1 MAQYEKKILNAL
13 LDSYE
18 KSLLYSGENRV
29 RVRVSFPFSK
39 KTIPGYFEE
48 GSLEY
53 EEIHA
58 CVEELERKGLLD
70 VVWKKG
76 RIGHIIQKVCLVEE
90 KIPDAYRYLNR
101 TPKRSSQD
109 QMEGMLRQAAG
120 EYRTPVCS
128 AFVRFLLERLEDNR
142 SIKEYVE
149 LSDPGDAE
157 KLIRT
162 IWLIETNETPCYVRE
177 FSIHN
182 FSDSKAFE
190 EIAGRVARVM
200 RRFGSESEEKSFL
213 DILADYGIYHT
224 PNYVYLKGNLSLELE
239 GKLLEIGELNQG
251 IGVSGE
257 DIGRLSLRDT
267 GSIRKVLTIEN
278 LTTFFRW
285 REEDCL
291 ILYLGGYHNS
301 VRRALLK
308 RIYRQLPEAAYYHF
322 GDIDAGGFEIYEDLC
337 RKTEIP
343 FQLYRMD
350 AGTLEKYGAYGKTL
364 TENDKKRIKKMLERG
379 NCPYENTLRYMLE
392 KDRKLEQECIEVGT
406 D

>member
-1 MAQYEKKILNAL
+1 M
-13 LDSYE
+13 
-18 KSLLYSGENRV
+18 SGN
-29 RVRVSFPFSK
+29 FPS
-39 KTIPGYFEE
+39 TIF
-48 GSLEY
+48 L
-53 EEIHA
+53 
-58 CVEELERKGLLD
+58 
-70 VVWKKG
+70 
-76 RIGHIIQKVCLVEE
+76 
-90 KIPDAYRYLNR
+90 IPRHL
-101 TPKRSSQD
+101 KRSPAGWPGSC
-109 QMEGMLRQAAG
+109 AA
-120 EYRTPVCS
+120 
-128 AFVRFLLERLEDNR
+128 L
-142 SIKEYVE
+142 
-149 LSDPGDAE
+149 
-157 KLIRT
+157 
-162 IWLIETNETPCYVRE
+162 
-177 FSIHN
+177 
-182 FSDSKAFE
+182 
-190 EIAGRVARVM
+190 ARN
-200 RRFGSESEEKSFL
+200 
-213 DILADYGIYHT
+213 YGIYHT